1 MKTFQL
7 SDQDIRLLGMALT
20 TEILQVSE
28 FVKDDERAG
37 RMDTDDMK
45 QLARLEELRR
55 RLYAQ

>member
-7 SDQDIRLLGMALT
+7 SEQDVRLLGMALT
-20 TEILQVSE
+20 TEISQVAE

-37 RMDTDDMK
+37 RMHTDDMK